1 MSGFWICDS
10 FSAGR
15 VVAYCQVLRLIIAD
29 QLAIEVQL
37 VQVTAAVVK
46 IIRMIDAKQL
56 PPVLHSSVVM
66 CSFF

>member
-1 MSGFWICDS
+1 M
-10 FSAGR
+10 
-15 VVAYCQVLRLIIAD
+15 IAD

-66 CSFF
+66 CSLFLKN